1 MNGKKKNTRAWKGM
15 EKMKEY
21 KLNFAGRA
29 VCLSIVCGMAV
40 TFLAGCGN
48 GARKGYTREELDN
61 LARLEL
67 YEAGSDMLL
76 QTIEDEETLY
86 RYCQARAASEDA
98 YEYEAEESLKETAES
113 AETAGTTESAE
124 TAESAGASYYL
135 AVYQY
140 PAAKFGD
147 KTPKKIYTI
156 TLYQDTNIA
165 KMVVEDEV
173 IKMITLPEEFLT
185 FYYKMS
191 DTEREF
197 YESLLEKDSGDE
209 Q

>member
-1 MNGKKKNTRAWKGM
+1 MKK
-15 EKMKEY
+15 Y
-21 KLNFAGRA
+21 KLNFAGRV
-29 VCLSIVCGMAV
+29 VCLGIVWGMAV
-40 TFLAGCGN
+40 TFLAGCGS
-48 GARKGYTREELDN
+48 GAREGYTREELDN

-67 YEAGSDMLL
+67 YEAGSDTLL
-76 QTIEDEETLY
+76 QTIEEEETLY
-86 RYCQARAASEDA
+86 QYCQARAASEDA
-98 YEYEAEESLKETAES
+98 YEYEEEKSLKETAES
-113 AETAGTTESAE
+113 AETAEG
-124 TAESAGASYYL
+124 AESAGASYYL

-147 KTPKKIYTI
+147 KTPKKIYTT

-173 IKMITLPEEFLT
+173 IKIITLPEEFLT